1 MSAICTYEIHETP
14 FRKEREFF
22 IQPRE
27 AQKGAEELG
36 SIRRYL
42 VFVKPYGTKIGLTI
56 VIGIIKFGIP
66 LIMPLLLKYV
76 VDDVLLAKMP
86 ADDKMKNLLYVM
98 AIVFFL
104 FTIVRWPIE
113 YWRQYLAQ
121 SVSNTVLYDIRNRA
135 FDHIQKLSLRYFHN
149 HRAGEVISRVINDVE
164 QTKSFVDTGLMNI
177 WLDLVTLLIA
187 LGIMFSMDGWLTLV
201 AICMFPLY
209 GFSVKYFYSRL
220 RHLTRV
226 RSQALASLQAH
237 LHERVQGIPVIKGF
251 ALEEH
256 EQVQF
261 DERNKTFLTRALEH
275 TSWNAKTFAVVNT
288 VTDIAPL
295 LVIAVA
301 GYQVIHGNL
310 SVGELVAFYA
320 YLDRLYAPLRRL
332 VNSSTTLT
340 QAFASM
346 DRVFEFM
353 DEKYEIADKPDAREL
368 PPVAGHVTF
377 ANVHFRYAPDG
388 EDVLKGITLTVEPG
402 KTVAL
407 VGASG
412 GGKSS
417 LISLLPRFYDVR
429 EGSICIDGYDVR
441 DVTMK
446 SLRSQIGIVLQD
458 NILFS
463 DSIKE
468 NILMGNP
475 NASEE
480 EMIAAAKA
488 ANAHDFIMELP
499 NGYDTEIGE
508 RGVKLSGGQKQ
519 RIAIARV
526 FLKNPRILI
535 LDEATSALDL
545 ESEHLIQ
552 QSLERLA
559 HNRTTFIVAHRLS
572 TITHADKIVL
582 IEDGT
587 IKEEGT
593 HQELMS
599 AQGAYYK
606 LFTVQNLDRVE
617 ANMNNP

>member
-1 MSAICTYEIHETP
+1 
-14 FRKEREFF
+14 
-22 IQPRE
+22 
-27 AQKGAEELG
+27 
-36 SIRRYL
+36 
-42 VFVKPYGTKIGLTI
+42 
-56 VIGIIKFGIP
+56 
-66 LIMPLLLKYV
+66 MPLLLKYV
-76 VDDVLLAKMP
+76 VDDILLESNATADEKIQSLLYMMGGVLL
-86 ADDKMKNLLYVM
+86 
-98 AIVFFL
+98 L
-104 FTIVRWPIE
+104 FTVVRWPIE

-135 FDHIQKLSLRYFHN
+135 FDHIQRLSLRYFHN

-164 QTKSFVDTGLMNI
+164 QTKSFVDTGLMNV

-201 AICMFPLY
+201 SICMFPLY

-226 RSQALASLQAH
+226 RSQALATLQAH
-237 LHERVQGIPVIKGF
+237 LHERVQGVPVIKSF

-256 EQVQF
+256 EQGQF
-261 DERNKTFLTRALEH
+261 DERNKNFLSRALEH
-275 TSWNAKTFAVVNT
+275 TSWNAKTFAAVNT
-288 VTDIAPL
+288 ITDVAPL

-301 GYQVIHGNL
+301 GYQVIQGSL
-310 SVGELVAFYA
+310 SVGSLVAFYA

-353 DEKYEIADKPDAREL
+353 DEKYDVNDKPGAHEL
-368 PPVAGHVTF
+368 PPIAGRVTF
-377 ANVHFRYAPDG
+377 EGVHFRYLTEG

-417 LISLLPRFYDVR
+417 LISLIPRFYDVR

-441 DVTMK
+441 DVTMR
-446 SLRSQIGIVLQD
+446 SLRSQIGMVLQD

-463 DSIKE
+463 DSIRE

-475 NASEE
+475 EASQEE
-480 EMIAAAKA
+480 VIEAAKA
-488 ANAHDFIMELP
+488 ANAHDFIMELT

-526 FLKNPRILI
+526 FLKNPSILI

-582 IEDGT
+582 IEDGR

-593 HQELMS
+593 HHELMNRH
-599 AQGAYYK
+599 GAYYK
-606 LFTVQNLDRVE
+606 LFTVQNLDDTELTETELNR
-617 ANMNNP
+617 